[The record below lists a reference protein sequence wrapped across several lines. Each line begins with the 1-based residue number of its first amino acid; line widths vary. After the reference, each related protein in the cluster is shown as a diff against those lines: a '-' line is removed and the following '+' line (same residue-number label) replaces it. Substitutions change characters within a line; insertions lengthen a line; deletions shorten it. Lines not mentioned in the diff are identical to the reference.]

1 MAFRLIIA
9 LAACVVAGSAS
20 SQPVGF
26 PAAPPLVSPAQGT
39 IDFHVHSEPDVFGR
53 SIDGMEDMISGML
66 KEGVSQ
72 ADIDEMTKRTPARL
86 LGLEQ

>member
-9 LAACVVAGSAS
+9 LAACVAAGSAS

-39 IDFHVHSEPDVFGR
+39 IDSHVHSEP
-53 SIDGMEDMISGML
+53 
-66 KEGVSQ
+66 GVS
-72 ADIDEMTKRTPARL
+72 
-86 LGLEQ
+86 